1 MTVEF
6 AMAILKNTDKWLDNP
21 MITGTLREMLELQ
34 KARILAEIAPLVVDI
49 GLKKL
54 VRPKLKLKLPKKSGA
69 SKVAAAVK
77 AFREKKSQLKTNKK
91 N

>member
-6 AMAILKNTDKWLDNP
+6 AMAILKNTDKCLGNP
-21 MITGTLREMLELQ
+21 AISGALREMLELQ
-34 KARILAEIAPLVVDI
+34 KARILFEIAPLVV
-49 GLKKL
+49 GRGSKELAKPKFK
-54 VRPKLKLKLPKKSGA
+54 PKLLKKSGA

-91 N
+91 K